1 MPVSRSRKK
10 RHQDDEVTQA
20 DQTPQQVGNPAWLA
34 PTMVTLLI
42 VGCLW
47 VIVYY
52 LTSATL
58 GLPLPW
64 IGQWNIAVGFVIM
77 LGGLGLATRWR

>member
-10 RHQDDEVTQA
+10 RNDDTVEPVAQK
-20 DQTPQQVGNPAWLA
+20 PQRIGNPAWLV

-47 VIVYY
+47 VVLYY
-52 LTSATL
+52 LTASNL